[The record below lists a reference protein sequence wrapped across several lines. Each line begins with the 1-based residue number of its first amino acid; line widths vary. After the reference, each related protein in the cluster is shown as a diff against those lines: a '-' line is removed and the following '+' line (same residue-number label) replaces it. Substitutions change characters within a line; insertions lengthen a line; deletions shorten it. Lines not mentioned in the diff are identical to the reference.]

1 MVVLAIALLLVA
13 AYLLGSLPTGYLI
26 ARWMK
31 GIDIRQYGSGGTGAT
46 NVLRTVGK
54 GPAIAVLMIDL
65 LKGLLAVLLVGLA
78 WPQVL
83 ALATAGSL
91 VLGWQPWITMLAG
104 VLAVV
109 GHSKSVWINFT
120 GGKSAASGLGVLL
133 GLAWPVALGAA
144 ATFGLTLALSRIV
157 SLSSMAAAIATVILL
172 AATGQPL
179 PYVVLGSLGA
189 LYVILRHRSNIDRLL
204 AGTEPRLGQPPS
216 QPNS

>member
-1 MVVLAIALLLVA
+1 MAVLAIALLLVA

-83 ALATAGSL
+83 TLATAGSL

>member
-1 MVVLAIALLLVA
+1 MAVLAVALLLVA

-83 ALATAGSL
+83 TLATDGAL
-91 VLGWQPWITMLAG
+91 VLDWQPWVTMLAG

>member
-1 MVVLAIALLLVA
+1 LAVLAIALLLVA

-83 ALATAGSL
+83 TLATEGSL
-91 VLGWQPWITMLAG
+91 VLDWQPWVTMLAG

-189 LYVILRHRSNIDRLL
+189 FYVILRHRSNIDRLL

>member
-1 MVVLAIALLLVA
+1 MAVLAIALLLVA

-83 ALATAGSL
+83 TLATAGSL
-91 VLGWQPWITMLAG
+91 VLDWQPWVTMLAG

-133 GLAWPVALGAA
+133 GLAWPVGLGAA

-172 AATGQPL
+172 ATTGQPL

>member
-1 MVVLAIALLLVA
+1 LAVLAIALLLVA

-83 ALATAGSL
+83 TLATEGSL
-91 VLGWQPWITMLAG
+91 VLDWQPWVTMLAG

-189 LYVILRHRSNIDRLL
+189 LYVILRHRSNIDRLS

>member
-1 MVVLAIALLLVA
+1 MAVLAIALLLVA

-83 ALATAGSL
+83 TLATAGSL
-91 VLGWQPWITMLAG
+91 VLDWQPWVTMLAG

-133 GLAWPVALGAA
+133 GLAWPVGLGAA

>member
-1 MVVLAIALLLVA
+1 MAVLAVALLLLA

-83 ALATAGSL
+83 TLATEGSL
-91 VLGWQPWITMLAG
+91 VLDWQPWVTMLAG

>member
-1 MVVLAIALLLVA
+1 LAVLAIALLLVA

-83 ALATAGSL
+83 TLATAGSL
-91 VLGWQPWITMLAG
+91 VLDWQPWVTMLAG

>member
-1 MVVLAIALLLVA
+1 LVVLAIALLLVA